1 MNTKSKLK
9 KYNITHKDI
18 AKSFGYSSE
27 VSFNNS
33 HKKEVILNTIE
44 ENMWSEVHFYE
55 DKESWLYS
63 AQAAVNERFPEVK
76 FFPHLIATT
85 RHIGSL

>member
-33 HKKEVILNTIE
+33 HKKEVILNGIASMIE
-44 ENMWSEVHFYE
+44 IVE
-55 DKESWLYS
+55 
-63 AQAAVNERFPEVK
+63 ERIRS
-76 FFPHLIATT
+76 LI
-85 RHIGSL
+85 